1 MPGDDFSSKS
11 DTQTPERIGG
21 YELLEEVGRG
31 GMGRVYRA
39 RSTDGRI
46 VALKM
51 LAPHLTDREIQR
63 KRFFQEAEIA
73 MRLEHPNLVRAL
85 EAGEEDGVVYFA
97 MEFVDGVHLGQHLKE
112 VGKIPENEA
121 IRIIFAVARAL
132 HKAHQLGLIHRDV
145 KPDNVLLTN
154 DGQVKLAD
162 LGLVKELDADLNL
175 TQPDQGLGSPY
186 YMAPEQFRNAVNV
199 DVRCDVYALGQLL
212 YILVTGR
219 LPFKGGS
226 TVDTFLQKTRNE
238 YIRPETITPEL
249 SEQTVATICRS
260 IDPYP
265 ENRPPT
271 VRDFVEMLAGK
282 QPAKPAPAVPV
293 LKEAPAKGPASER
306 MGAGGAEAANRAA
319 RAAAQRTNRGRCV
332 AVSEEFSL
340 DYLIWADRLLKW
352 GTSAVGL
359 LVFVWV
365 LRLATGW

>member
-1 MPGDDFSSKS
+1 MPGENFNSKS
-11 DTQTPERIGG
+11 DTQTPVRIGG
-21 YELLEEVGRG
+21 YELLEEIGRG
-31 GMGRVYRA
+31 GMGRVYKARA
-39 RSTDGRI
+39 SDGKI

-51 LAPHLTDREIQR
+51 LAPHLTDREVQR

-85 EAGEEDGVVYFA
+85 EVGEEDGVVYFA
-97 MEFVDGVHLGQHLKE
+97 MDFIDGVHLGAHLKE

-121 IRIIFAVARAL
+121 IRIVFAVARAL

-238 YIRPETITPEL
+238 YIRPDVITPEL
-249 SEQTVATICRS
+249 SENTVATICRS

-265 ENRPPT
+265 ENRPAT

-282 QPAKPAPAVPV
+282 QPATPVVGTTEPAPTVKASPS
-293 LKEAPAKGPASER
+293 AGP
-306 MGAGGAEAANRAA
+306 AA
-319 RAAAQRTNRGRCV
+319 RAAPHAPMEKPVLVPRVNRGRCE
-332 AVSEEFSL
+332 AVSEEFTL
-340 DYLIWADRLLKW
+340 DALVWADRAMTW
-352 GTSAVGL
+352 GKYAMGAAVML
-359 LVFVWV
+359 WAVRF
-365 LRLATGW
+365 AFGW